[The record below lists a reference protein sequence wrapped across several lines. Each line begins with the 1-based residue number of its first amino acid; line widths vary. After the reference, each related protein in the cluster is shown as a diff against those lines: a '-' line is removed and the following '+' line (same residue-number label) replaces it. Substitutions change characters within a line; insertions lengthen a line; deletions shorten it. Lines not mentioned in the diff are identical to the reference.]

1 MIDLLF
7 PLCRVSCS
15 RFVDQYGPVPAW
27 PVSFFIHLF
36 TAVRCRAVQ
45 CAAMERLSR
54 RGRALRPLAEY
65 GSRPSSYAA
74 SRVVRVELQNNA
86 QASRR
91 DFLRGIRRVNILGG
105 MAMLACW
112 EMQTGQGLLGLA
124 VVPGRGPKVKLQ
136 ACSTLRTVAWRAVWA
151 GKELWSR
158 GGVGVPVWVPG
169 LGIMR
174 G

>member
-91 DFLRGIRRVNILGG
+91 DFFAGDT
-105 MAMLACW
+105 
-112 EMQTGQGLLGLA
+112 TGQYIGGDGDAGLLGNA
-124 VVPGRGPKVKLQ
+124 DRPG
-136 ACSTLRTVAWRAVWA
+136 AAWA
-151 GKELWSR
+151 GCGTWERTQSEIASVQHSAPPLAWLPLD
-158 GGVGVPVWVPG
+158 GG
-169 LGIMR
+169 LGLEESPLL
-174 G
+174 